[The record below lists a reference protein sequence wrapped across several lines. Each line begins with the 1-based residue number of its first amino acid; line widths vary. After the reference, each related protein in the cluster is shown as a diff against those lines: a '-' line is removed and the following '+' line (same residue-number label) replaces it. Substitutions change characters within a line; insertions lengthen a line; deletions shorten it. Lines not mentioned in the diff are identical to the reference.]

1 VRRVLPLFSAPRFW
15 RRAVAILAPLL
26 GLALASWVQAFFS
39 AAALELP
46 ACSNSDAGGITPLT
60 GILVL
65 SDTLTTGHGCGTGPD
80 QIFEYAT
87 IVSIPENSGPF
98 SGAYVTGGTTPCFTN
113 ATFDNVCTYNTN
125 SNYDITIYAFNQTE
139 WNQTLD
145 PDGGSTVTA
154 ILNQNNGVAAPV
166 DDAGC
171 NDRVQTTTIVPQVNG
186 QAGWTTTCTAK
197 QQVDAPV
204 TALCAPLEPISP

>member
-1 VRRVLPLFSAPRFW
+1 MFSAPRFW

-39 AAALELP
+39 AAALQLP

-65 SDTLTTGHGCGTGPD
+65 ADTLTTGHGCGTGPD
-80 QIFEYAT
+80 EIFEYAT
-87 IVSIPENSGPF
+87 IVSIPENSGLF
-98 SGAYVTGGTTPCFTN
+98 SGAYVTGGTTPCYTN

-125 SNYDITIYAFNQTE
+125 SNYNITIYAFNQAE

-145 PDGGSTVTA
+145 PDGGSTVTDF
-154 ILNQNNGVAAPV
+154 LNTQNSVAAPAYDGGIPSCTDILKAATV
-166 DDAGC
+166 
-171 NDRVQTTTIVPQVNG
+171 VPQVNG

-197 QQVDAPV
+197 QQQDAPV
-204 TALCAPLEPISP
+204 TALCGPLEPISP